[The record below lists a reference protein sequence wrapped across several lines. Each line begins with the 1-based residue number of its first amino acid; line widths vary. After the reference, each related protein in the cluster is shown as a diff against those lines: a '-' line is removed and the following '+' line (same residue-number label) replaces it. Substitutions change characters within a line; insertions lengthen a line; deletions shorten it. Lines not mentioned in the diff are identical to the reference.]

1 MEGMRSGL
9 RLSPGVLLA
18 RPDRLE
24 GLLEVPVVAFEERVP
39 GAPVS
44 DVRTGMG
51 SDREPGWTRRPCGVS
66 MLPSRRTLRNS
77 CSSMPWSVAHGSATS
92 RTCRSVAGFT
102 MPGDTI

>member
-39 GAPVS
+39 GGACV
-44 DVRTGMG
+44 G
-51 SDREPGWTRRPCGVS
+51 RPHVDGE
-66 MLPSRRTLRNS
+66 
-77 CSSMPWSVAHGSATS
+77 
-92 RTCRSVAGFT
+92 
-102 MPGDTI
+102 

>member
-1 MEGMRSGL
+1 MAVRHLEGMRSGL

-44 DVRTGMG
+44 GVRTGMG
-51 SDREPGWTRRPCGVS
+51 SDRDPGWTRRPCSVS
-66 MLPSRRTLRNS
+66 TEPSRRTLRIS
-77 CSSMPWSVAHGSATS
+77 HSSMPWSVALGSATS
-92 RTCRSVAGFT
+92 HT
-102 MPGDTI
+102 